1 MSERGKA
8 AAAIEANKIA
18 NEIIEHMA
26 RGLSGSWHMQDA
38 RERRR
43 RLTFVAQMSV
53 ASEKIKEQVVA
64 ATAWMDWAIEGV
76 ITGDLPAL
84 KTYGVDMLSESH
96 FVWSYREV
104 EGKRLAEIYAPFREL
119 AQQEHL
125 TALPRET
132 V

>member
-1 MSERGKA
+1 MSERGK

-26 RGLSGSWHMQDA
+26 RGLSGSWHMQDV

-119 AQQEHL
+119 AQQAHL